1 MICILHRSIVSTFF
15 LLPVK
20 LLVCA
25 LNRCPLQA
33 QRQSTDLRIRLTLH
47 PHTQP
52 GVKYVTMIE
61 SFWDQVKGGLSASG
75 ALILAEPKRQGG
87 GYPCQDYVVHCTF
100 NVHHMKLK
108 ILGFSITCNV
118 SIALCAS
125 GKKVPDLRGTI
136 KLHCMQCLN
145 PIAAIRI
152 PTFINESWD
161 YFSYIMQNMGKA
173 KVKKASVAESPPS

>member
-1 MICILHRSIVSTFF
+1 MH
-15 LLPVK
+15 
-20 LLVCA
+20 
-25 LNRCPLQA
+25 
-33 QRQSTDLRIRLTLH
+33 
-47 PHTQP
+47 
-52 GVKYVTMIE
+52 
-61 SFWDQVKGGLSASG
+61 W
-75 ALILAEPKRQGG
+75 
-87 GYPCQDYVVHCTF
+87 TF

-108 ILGFSITCNV
+108 ILGFSMTCNV
-118 SIALCAS
+118 SIAPLRSGAILLLALCAS
-125 GKKVPDLRGTI
+125 GKKVLDLRGTI